1 MCRAFSFPAEV
12 MAAPPTGMAPI
23 ASHSRCTESPALR
36 RITPARP
43 PPSLRSLLAALTM
56 ASASI
61 SVRSPCCKTILSSML
76 IAKMISAAGDDGRAG
91 ALQRVRTDAIPGL
104 QQAQRGAAR
113 RLLRFGRHGQLRQ
126 HLAAGE
132 VVAVLIGIDDVPIDS
147 GQFALPDAVEEGEKL
162 HIPAAAHGFSRD
174 KGRGDAFGRSRQR
187 AQIGQYRAGRVERTK
202 AIER

>member
-61 SVRSPCCKTILSSML
+61 SVRSPCCKTMVSVMFMAHTM
-76 IAKMISAAGDDGRAG
+76 IAERPAAFVVCGLATGDDGGAG
-91 ALQRVRTDAIPGL
+91 GLQRFRTNAVAGL
-104 QQAQRGAAR
+104 EQSQSGAAGG
-113 RLLRFGRHGQLRQ
+113 LLCLGRVGELCQ
-126 HLAAGE
+126 HRAPGE
-132 VVAVLIGIDDVPIDS
+132 MVAVLIGIDDVAI
-147 GQFALPDAVEEGEKL
+147 
-162 HIPAAAHGFSRD
+162 
-174 KGRGDAFGRSRQR
+174 QR
-187 AQIGQYRAGRVERTK
+187 
-202 AIER
+202 